1 VARLVRADVLVEKSA
16 HNNEP
21 GRRDWREGDAVDRTS
36 RESTDADPDPVVGGA
51 DAIEKTTYIADV
63 HGAGVEDASGRGGPV
78 TASVPAGGASPIAW
92 VAAILAILALV
103 AYATALFS

>member
-51 DAIEKTTYIADV
+51 DAIEKRRT
-63 HGAGVEDASGRGGPV
+63 
-78 TASVPAGGASPIAW
+78 SPMS
-92 VAAILAILALV
+92 
-103 AYATALFS
+103 TALASKTRRGAAGP

>member
-1 VARLVRADVLVEKSA
+1 M
-16 HNNEP
+16 
-21 GRRDWREGDAVDRTS
+21 
-36 RESTDADPDPVVGGA
+36 GGA

-63 HGAGVEDASGRGGPV
+63 HGAGVENASGRGVPV

-103 AYATALFS
+103 AYATALFT

>member
-1 VARLVRADVLVEKSA
+1 
-16 HNNEP
+16 
-21 GRRDWREGDAVDRTS
+21 
-36 RESTDADPDPVVGGA
+36 
-51 DAIEKTTYIADV
+51 
-63 HGAGVEDASGRGGPV
+63 V